1 MLLKIKPQA
10 LLKLIHK
17 RYSSWPF
24 IIIFIIIIIII
35 IIINIDLQ
43 ALPKLTYKC
52 YSKLLKISFK
62 LTHKRYSKLLKIFAS
77 VIQTDPQALLK
88 TNFKGVTK
96 LENLFGKTA
105 QLKSQTK

>member
-24 IIIFIIIIIII
+24 IIIFIIII

>member
-24 IIIFIIIIIII
+24 IIIFIIIII